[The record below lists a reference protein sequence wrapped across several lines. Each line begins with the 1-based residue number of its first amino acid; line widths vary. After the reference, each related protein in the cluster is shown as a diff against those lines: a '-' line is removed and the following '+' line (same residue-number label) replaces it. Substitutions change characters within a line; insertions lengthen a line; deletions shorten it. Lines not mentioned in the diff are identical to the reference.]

1 MLHALK
7 LTSTAIFFVWIKVI
21 QFNSEVVW
29 ATIVAVVFCFFK
41 L

>member
-7 LTSTAIFFVWIKVI
+7 LTSIIIFFVWIKVT
-21 QFNSEVVW
+21 QFSSEEVWLQFVVAW
-29 ATIVAVVFCFFK
+29 PFFFY